1 MKYFV
6 NILKQ
11 FTQAQ
16 RLIVLILLLSFTTGS
31 YLISQYMKTDDCRP
45 LIEENLKMQND
56 FAKISAMLRAQMMKG
71 NQIQSDTIMIPEPKR
86 ARAMVRRDDE
96 TNDSIIVIE
105 DRTQQK
111 KIIKQFVKVQPDSLF
126 SEIIKIAERNKQ

>member
-31 YLISQYMKTDDCRP
+31 YLISQYLKTDDCRS
-45 LIEENLKMQND
+45 LIDENIKMQED
-56 FAKISAMLRAQMMKG
+56 FAKISSMLREERMKPKAIMM
-71 NQIQSDTIMIPEPKR
+71 DTIMIAGEPKGGGVVQVEDNS
-86 ARAMVRRDDE
+86 MVDKILE
-96 TNDSIIVIE
+96 IADSH
-105 DRTQQK
+105 K
-111 KIIKQFVKVQPDSLF
+111 
-126 SEIIKIAERNKQ
+126 

>member
-31 YLISQYMKTDDCRP
+31 YLISQYLKTDDCRP
-45 LIEENLKMQND
+45 LIEENLKMHND
-56 FAKISAMLRAQMMKG
+56 FAKISAMLREQRLKE
-71 NQIQSDTIMIPEPKR
+71 NQIQLDTVAIGDSTDNKIIQLPDNTSTILM
-86 ARAMVRRDDE
+86 
-96 TNDSIIVIE
+96 DSIYN
-105 DRTQQK
+105 
-111 KIIKQFVKVQPDSLF
+111 
-126 SEIIKIAERNKQ
+126 IAERNK

>member
-16 RLIVLILLLSFTTGS
+16 RLIVLILLLSFSTGGI
-31 YLISQYMKTDDCRP
+31 LISQYLKTDDCKP

-56 FAKISAMLRAQMMKG
+56 FAKISAMLRAERLKE
-71 NQIQSDTIMIPEPKR
+71 NQIQSDTIVNGGE
-86 ARAMVRRDDE
+86 V
-96 TNDSIIVIE
+96 
-105 DRTQQK
+105 TQL
-111 KIIKQFVKVQPDSLF
+111 PDNS
-126 SEIIKIAERNKQ
+126 SNEIMNEILKIAEQHK

>member
-31 YLISQYMKTDDCRP
+31 YLVSQYLKTDDCKP
-45 LIEENLKMQND
+45 IVDENIKMHED
-56 FAKISAMLRAQMMKG
+56 FAKISAMLRAERMRD
-71 NQIQSDTIMIPEPKR
+71 NQIVLDTIAPAGSEPVGVGVIQLPTDNSL
-86 ARAMVRRDDE
+86 M
-96 TNDSIIVIE
+96 DSI
-105 DRTQQK
+105 
-111 KIIKQFVKVQPDSLF
+111 LN
-126 SEIIKIAERNKQ
+126 IAESNNKK

>member
-16 RLIVLILLLSFTTGS
+16 RLIVLVLLLSFSTGGI
-31 YLISQYMKTDDCRP
+31 LVSQYLKTDDCKP

-56 FAKISAMLRAQMMKG
+56 FARISAMLRAERLKE
-71 NQIQSDTIMIPEPKR
+71 NQIQSDTIVNEGE
-86 ARAMVRRDDE
+86 V
-96 TNDSIIVIE
+96 
-105 DRTQQK
+105 TQL
-111 KIIKQFVKVQPDSLF
+111 PDNS
-126 SEIIKIAERNKQ
+126 SNEIMNEILKIAEQHK

>member
-31 YLISQYMKTDDCRP
+31 YLISQYLKTDDCRP

-56 FAKISAMLRAQMMKG
+56 FAKISAMLRAQRLKE
-71 NQIQSDTIMIPEPKR
+71 NEIKLDTVVIGSVINDNSLM
-86 ARAMVRRDDE
+86 
-96 TNDSIIVIE
+96 DSIY
-105 DRTQQK
+105 Q
-111 KIIKQFVKVQPDSLF
+111 
-126 SEIIKIAERNKQ
+126 IAERNK

>member
-16 RLIVLILLLSFTTGS
+16 RLIVLILLLSFSTGGV
-31 YLISQYMKTDDCRP
+31 LISQYLKTDDCRP

-56 FAKISAMLRAQMMKG
+56 FARISAMLRAERLKE
-71 NQIQSDTIMIPEPKR
+71 NQIQSDTIVNEGE
-86 ARAMVRRDDE
+86 V
-96 TNDSIIVIE
+96 
-105 DRTQQK
+105 TQL
-111 KIIKQFVKVQPDSLF
+111 PDNS
-126 SEIIKIAERNKQ
+126 SNEIMNEILKIAEQHK

>member
-31 YLISQYMKTDDCRP
+31 YLLSQYLKTDDCRP
-45 LIEENLKMQND
+45 FIEENLKMHND
-56 FAKISAMLRAQMMKG
+56 FAKISEMLRLQRLKE
-71 NQIQSDTIMIPEPKR
+71 NQIQLDTVLIGGMDESKIIQLPDNSSNNIM
-86 ARAMVRRDDE
+86 
-96 TNDSIIVIE
+96 DSIY
-105 DRTQQK
+105 
-111 KIIKQFVKVQPDSLF
+111 
-126 SEIIKIAERNKQ
+126 KIAQSNK